1 VPTEKSFNNT
11 IPPTKPNLNLIQVLR
26 GIASLLVVFFHTT
39 VNDAALLNK
48 DFCFGFFAF
57 GKAGV
62 DIFFVLSGFII
73 TYTSL
78 QALKTSGKPIPFLR
92 RRFIRIFPAY
102 WIVITI
108 FLVIQSLFSSFYNS
122 GTYNY
127 STANIL
133 ATYFL
138 LPGHLMVN
146 GVSWTLSYE
155 LFFYILFSA
164 AFILPSPKTV
174 FILGLVYAII
184 IIVLA
189 IINYPVNAQ
198 NNWTLFFI
206 FPMNT
211 EFFMGVIAALIIPK
225 IPSGISMGL
234 IISGSLLFL
243 AGALMYNN
251 RLYLV
256 QNEFNRVI
264 TFGLPSFLIITGVV
278 KFELGYNIKVHNFLL
293 ALGEASYSL
302 YLIHLPLVVAAIK
315 LIGKMRIADNII
327 IHCLL
332 LLVIFIICCISV
344 FFFRHIEKPVI
355 SKLNAYGKTVFS

>member
-1 VPTEKSFNNT
+1 MSSSNT
-11 IPPTKPNLNLIQVLR
+11 IPSSKPNLNLIQVLR

-39 VNDAALLNK
+39 VNDTALLDK
-48 DFCFGFFAF
+48 DFCFGFFSF

-127 STANIL
+127 SITNIL
-133 ATYFL
+133 TTYFL

-155 LFFYILFSA
+155 LFFYMLFSV
-164 AFILPSPKTV
+164 AFIIPSKKLV
-174 FILGLVYAII
+174 FILGLVYAIV

-189 IINYPVNAQ
+189 IINYPVNPQ
-198 NNWTLFFI
+198 NTWTMFFI

-211 EFFMGVIAALIIPK
+211 EFLMGVIAALIIPK
-225 IPSGISMGL
+225 IPSGISTAL

-243 AGALMYNN
+243 AGALLYNN
-251 RLYLV
+251 HYYVV

-264 TFGLPSFLIITGVV
+264 TFGIPSFLIITGVV
-278 KFELGYNIKVHNFLL
+278 KFELGYKIKVHNFLL

-315 LIGKMRIADNII
+315 LIGKMGIANNII

-332 LLVIFIICCISV
+332 LMVIFIICCISV
-344 FFFRHIEKPVI
+344 FFFRHIEKPI
-355 SKLNAYGKTVFS
+355 IDKLNAFGKTIFTKK

>member
-1 VPTEKSFNNT
+1 MNVNNT
-11 IPPTKPNLNLIQVLR
+11 IQSSKPNLNLIQVLR
-26 GIASLLVVFFHTT
+26 GIASLLVVFFHAT
-39 VNDAALLNK
+39 VNEMALLGK
-48 DFCFGFFAF
+48 DFCLGFFSF

-73 TYTSL
+73 TYTSF
-78 QALKTSGKPIPFLR
+78 QALKASGKPIPFLR

-127 STANIL
+127 SVSNIV

-155 LFFYILFSA
+155 LFFYILFSV
-164 AFILPSPKTV
+164 AFIIPSKKLV
-174 FILGLVYAII
+174 FILGLVYACII
-184 IIVLA
+184 IILA
-189 IINYPVNAQ
+189 IINYPVNVQ
-198 NNWTLFFI
+198 NTWTLFFI

-211 EFFMGVIAALIIPK
+211 EFLMGVIAALIIPK

-243 AGALMYNN
+243 AGAVLYNN
-251 RLYLV
+251 HYYV
-256 QNEFNRVI
+256 VENEFNRVI
-264 TFGLPSFLIITGVV
+264 TFGVPSFLIITGVV
-278 KFELGYNIKVHNFLL
+278 KFELGYKVKVHNFLL

-315 LIGKMRIADNII
+315 LIGKMGITNNII

-332 LLVIFIICCISV
+332 LLVILIICCISV
-344 FFFRHIEKPVI
+344 FFFRHIEKPI
-355 SKLNAYGKTVFS
+355 INKLNAFGKTIFTQ

>member
-1 VPTEKSFNNT
+1 MPS
-11 IPPTKPNLNLIQVLR
+11 PKPNLNLIQVLR

-39 VNDAALLNK
+39 VNDAALLGK
-48 DFCFGFFAF
+48 DFCFGFFSF

-78 QALKTSGKPIPFLR
+78 KALKTSGKPIPFLR

-127 STANIL
+127 SIANIL
-133 ATYFL
+133 STYFL

-155 LFFYILFSA
+155 LFFYILFSI
-164 AFILPSPKTV
+164 AFIIPSKKLV
-174 FILGLVYAII
+174 FILGLIYAIV
-184 IIVLA
+184 IIVLS
-189 IINYPVNAQ
+189 IINYPVDAQ
-198 NNWTLFFI
+198 STWTMFFI

-211 EFFMGVIAALIIPK
+211 EFLMGVIAALIIPK
-225 IPSGISMGL
+225 IPQGIIMGL

-243 AGALMYNN
+243 TGALLYNN
-251 RLYLV
+251 HYYV
-256 QNEFNRVI
+256 VPNEFNRVI
-264 TFGLPSFLIITGVV
+264 TFGIPSFLIITGVV
-278 KFELGYNIKVHNFLL
+278 KFELGYKIKVHNFLL

-302 YLIHLPLVVAAIK
+302 YLVHLPLVVAAIK
-315 LIGKMRIADNII
+315 LIGKMGIADNII

-332 LLVIFIICCISV
+332 LLVIFIISCISV
-344 FFFRHIEKPVI
+344 FFFRHIEKPI
-355 SKLNAYGKTVFS
+355 INKLNSFGNLFFK